1 MKILLRADASEQF
14 GASRAMR
21 SIVLGGEFARR
32 GHDVTFASLK
42 GSFDLLPLNS
52 NDSAYSGIKKIE
64 LEESEL
70 MDTKALK
77 AKSAKGAYDL
87 TFVDGPHLSE
97 KYEESLTS
105 ISKSLAVLDD
115 APSRKHLAK
124 ILIDPAFGRRP
135 AEYKDLLPHDASIL
149 TGARF
154 AALRPEFL
162 AMRPKSLAR
171 RGKTKAALRDSKH
184 IVIHFGLSDS
194 NNLTCKILEALKQV
208 EIPIETSVVIGRVNT
223 HQAEIEQASNLLK
236 KKAQVLIGHEDM
248 ASLLRDCDLVIGIPG
263 NSAWERCCMGV
274 PSFHVAANTV
284 HESINKNMAG
294 IGAIFDLGS
303 HQNLSPD
310 AVAKEITRHFTDE
323 LLLVTMSQS
332 AALLC
337 DGNGANRIVEHL
349 EAHSGL

>member
-21 SIVLGGEFARR
+21 VMVLGGELARR

-42 GSFDLLPLNS
+42 GSFDLLPINF

-70 MDTKALK
+70 TDTKVLK
-77 AKSAKGAYDL
+77 NKSTKGAYDL
-87 TFVDGPHLSE
+87 AFVDGPHLSE
-97 KYEESLTS
+97 KYEDSLTS

-162 AMRPKSLAR
+162 EMRPKSLAR
-171 RGKTKAALRDSKH
+171 RGKSKAAAREMKQ
-184 IVIHFGLSDS
+184 IVIHFGLTDA
-194 NNLTCKILEALKQV
+194 NNLTCKVLEAIKLV
-208 EIPIETSVVIGRVNT
+208 EIPIETIVVTGKVNS
-223 HQAEIEQASNLLK
+223 HQAEIEKASKALRK
-236 KKAQVLIGHEDM
+236 EAQVLIGHEDM

-274 PSFHVAANTV
+274 PSFHVAANQV
-284 HESINKNMAG
+284 HETINKNMTG
-294 IGAIFDLGS
+294 IGAILDLGR
-303 HQNLSPD
+303 HENLSPD

-337 DGNGANRIVEHL
+337 DGNGAIRVVEFI
-349 EAHSGL
+349 ESTS